1 MKKLL
6 LALLLV
12 LLLPALTAAA
22 EGPMALIEAA
32 ITEYVLSHGGQRAP
46 DAKVSI
52 SEVRLRGGVFPR
64 GKVESLEVAPRNGAR
79 LSGLVSFNV
88 NVRRRAKR
96 DVNLLVTARV
106 RVVRTVVRA
115 ARTIRMHEVIGADDV
130 ELADLD
136 ARGVPGAAART
147 LDEVV
152 GMEATRPITAGR
164 VVRTDYLKRPLM
176 VRKGQNLVVMA
187 RVGQI
192 LVRARATALGD
203 ARLDSVVKARTPGG
217 RIISG
222 LVTGP
227 GHIAVEM
234 R

>member
-6 LALLLV
+6 IAILLV
-12 LLLPALTAAA
+12 LLVPALCSAS
-22 EGPMALIEAA
+22 EGPMAVIEAA
-32 ITEYVLSHGGQRAP
+32 IREYVLSHGARRAP
-46 DAKVSI
+46 GAKVSI
-52 SEVRLRGGVFPR
+52 SEVRLRGGVMPR
-64 GKVESLEVAPRNGAR
+64 GQVRSVEVAPRNSGR

-88 NVRRRAKR
+88 TVRRPAKR
-96 DVNLLVTARV
+96 DAALVVTARV

-115 ARTIRMHEVIGADDV
+115 ARTIRMHGVIGAGDV
-130 ELADLD
+130 ELASLD
-136 ARGVPGAAART
+136 ASAVPRAAAMS
-147 LDEVV
+147 LEDVV

-203 ARLDSVVKARTPGG
+203 ARLDTVVKARTPGG

>member
-6 LALLLV
+6 FALLLV

-22 EGPMALIEAA
+22 EGPMALLEAA
-32 ITEYVLSHGGQRAP
+32 ITEYVLSHSSQTAP
-46 DAKVSI
+46 GARVSI
-52 SEVRLRGGVFPR
+52 SAVRLRGGVFPS

-79 LSGLVSFNV
+79 LSGPVSFNV
-88 NVRRRAKR
+88 SVKRRGMR
-96 DVNLLVTARV
+96 DVNVVVTARV
-106 RVVRTVVRA
+106 RMIRTVVRA
-115 ARTIRMHEVIGADDV
+115 ARTIRMHELIGASDV
-130 ELADLD
+130 ELADVD
-136 ARGVPGAAART
+136 ARGVPGAAAGT
-147 LDEVV
+147 LGEVV
-152 GMEATRPITAGR
+152 GMEAARPISAGR
-164 VVRTDYLKRPLM
+164 IVRTDYLKRPLM
-176 VRKGQNLVVMA
+176 VKKGQNLVVMA